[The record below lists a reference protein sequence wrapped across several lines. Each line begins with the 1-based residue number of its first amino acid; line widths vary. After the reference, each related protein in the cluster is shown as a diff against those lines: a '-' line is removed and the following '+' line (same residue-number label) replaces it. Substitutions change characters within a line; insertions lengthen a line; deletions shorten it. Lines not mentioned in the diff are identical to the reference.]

1 MFVST
6 GVQGVVVEVLVSCYL
21 GGNLSHH
28 NNSPVGYILG
38 VSTLFCLSVCLCM
51 CSLSVIGY
59 ILCTIIHVSLFLWRV
74 YKPYTGVLYIL
85 YQFRVSLVLHN
96 GSWSLIIDTLLF
108 THVSITPCGSNWC
121 LINTT

>member
-59 ILCTIIHVSLFLWRV
+59 IHVSLFLWRV
-74 YKPYTGVLYIL
+74 YKLYTGVLYCNSSEL
-85 YQFRVSLVLHN
+85 VSSYIMDR
-96 GSWSLIIDTLLF
+96 GLL
-108 THVSITPCGSNWC
+108 
-121 LINTT
+121 